1 MSLETILKKAKKE
14 KYSIF
19 YFGRGKCPLREIK
32 SEDIIETNKDYI
44 ITKDMEIPLMR
55 VKIVKKGNKNIWKKN

>member
-44 ITKDMEIPLMR
+44 ITKDI
-55 VKIVKKGNKNIWKKN
+55 I